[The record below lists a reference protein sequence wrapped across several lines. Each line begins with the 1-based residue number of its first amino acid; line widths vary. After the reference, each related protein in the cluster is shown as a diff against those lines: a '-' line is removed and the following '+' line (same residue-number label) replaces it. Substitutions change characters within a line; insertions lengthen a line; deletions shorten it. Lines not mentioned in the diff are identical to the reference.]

1 MKQSDWSQC
10 YINNIPDEKDR
21 VFSRSRRVF
30 MRDQFPAVA
39 TPFLVIDRDKKTTFR
54 REDW

>member
-10 YINNIPDEKDR
+10 YVNNIPDGKDR
-21 VFSRSRRVF
+21 VFSWSQRVF
-30 MRDQFPAVA
+30 TRDQFPAVA
-39 TPFLVIDRDKKTTFR
+39 TPFLAIDRDKKTTFR